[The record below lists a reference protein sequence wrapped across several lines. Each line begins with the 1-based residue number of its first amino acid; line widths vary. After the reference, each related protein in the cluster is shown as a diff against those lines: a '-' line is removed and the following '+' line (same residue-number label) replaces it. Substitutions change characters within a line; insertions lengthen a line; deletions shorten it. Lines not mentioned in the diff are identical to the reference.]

1 MNKIFYLIGG
11 APTTGKSTVAKLLAK
26 ELSLPWIS
34 TDQLREIVKPYGDKN
49 RFPTLY
55 DTANLTAEEFLSMY
69 SAEQI
74 AEMGFKQ
81 GDDVWPAVKGLLNNK
96 SDWQRGG
103 IVEGVN
109 ILPHLVAEENYVN
122 KEKVKPIFLVDLD
135 RERMTQVVY
144 TRGLYDDA
152 DKYSDD
158 VKDTEVEWAMIFAQR
173 LKKEAEKYGFPCV
186 EISKTESDIDAIM
199 RVLKIPD
206 PKI

>member
-26 ELSLPWIS
+26 EFSLPWIS

-55 DTANLTAEEFLSMY
+55 DTTNLTAEEFLSMY

-135 RERMTQVVY
+135 KERMSQVVY

-158 VKDTEVEWAMIFAQR
+158 VKDKEVEWAMIFAQR

-199 RVLKIPD
+199 RVLKLPD
-206 PKI
+206 PKL

>member
-26 ELSLPWIS
+26 EFSLPWIS

-55 DTANLTAEEFLSMY
+55 DTTNLTAEEFLSMY
-69 SAEQI
+69 SAEQR

-135 RERMTQVVY
+135 KERMSQVVY

-158 VKDTEVEWAMIFAQR
+158 VKDKEVEWAMIFAQR

-199 RVLKIPD
+199 RVLKLPD
-206 PKI
+206 PKL